1 LVTAPH
7 GGRLSLKI
15 EALQSMAHAWG
26 VFKC

>member
-1 LVTAPH
+1 VTAPH

-26 VFKC
+26 AFKC